1 MCHVLCLYAP
11 VPGRRVLYRIGGGRG
26 APLPEPPVGERAK
39 FTRAYPPEEIAAV
52 WRCGDKGT
60 AARVEYAIKKHL
72 NHQQKEQLA
81 AAPDTLAEL
90 LPEVGEWGVS
100 AEK

>member
-1 MCHVLCLYAP
+1 M
-11 VPGRRVLYRIGGGRG
+11 
-26 APLPEPPVGERAK
+26 
-39 FTRAYPPEEIAAV
+39 

-60 AARVEYAIKKHL
+60 AARVEYAIKKRL
-72 NHQQKEQLA
+72 THQQKEQLA

>member
-1 MCHVLCLYAP
+1 MELFDYYLRYMTELLEGKRPAP
-11 VPGRRVLYRIGGGRG
+11 EGITLTAEDEEGR
-26 APLPEPPVGERAK
+26 
-39 FTRAYPPEEIAAV
+39 TRQI
-52 WRCGDKGT
+52 T
-60 AARVEYAIKKHL
+60 
-72 NHQQKEQLA
+72 EQLA